1 MSPLKMLTTQGQ
13 QQQLQPRHPTVNMSQ
28 QRSRSVPGSANDRN
42 REELIALRQQVEAN
56 LVAGRLN
63 RQRCFREDEADL
75 SSTLEIVADLPED
88 GTAALDLANKL
99 LIAQVPRS
107 FGHKLGIELC
117 SSISRIQARCGVL
130 RDCLRTKC
138 EQCLNIA
145 EVIEEFDAKR
155 SAENKR
161 RRDRERDARR
171 GNPTPG
177 PDGSGLYQTTLQQ
190 VGIAVRGGPAVPKA
204 KKGPM
209 KLAAALAETTM
220 KYSASSSSSTSSDAS
235 MASVAKKIPRRSP
248 RLKNENQDTATA
260 SEPSAVP
267 AEPKPKPEPGT
278 SANVVTPPIL
288 PVSPVVA
295 PSAPAAAAREAQRD
309 GIELVQI
316 DGESGTSAPTSG
328 SGSSSSSPSDNLF
341 GSASSTVSDGDK
353 QLETL
358 TRYANDLAAAS
369 PDTPVPPLP
378 AASSPE
384 VPRRGIQRRRS
395 MIDEYIPWQGFPS
408 LDPATIHDERERRYG
423 TAYGDALREAM
434 EADNDLTVLTLIKR

>member
-1 MSPLKMLTTQGQ
+1 
-13 QQQLQPRHPTVNMSQ
+13 MSQ
-28 QRSRSVPGSANDRN
+28 HQRSRSVPGSVADRN

-99 LIAQVPRS
+99 LITQVPRS
-107 FGHKLGIELC
+107 FSHKLSIELC

-130 RDCLRTKC
+130 RDCLRTKS
-138 EQCLNIA
+138 EHCLNIA
-145 EVIEEFDAKR
+145 EVIEEYNAKR

-171 GNPTPG
+171 GNPAPG
-177 PDGSGLYQTTLQQ
+177 PDGAGLYQTTLQQ
-190 VGIAVRGGPAVPKA
+190 VGIAVRGGPALPKA
-204 KKGPM
+204 KKGPV
-209 KLAAALAETTM
+209 KLATALAETTM

-235 MASVAKKIPRRSP
+235 MASVAKKVPRRSP
-248 RLKNENQDTATA
+248 RLKNENPDTAKA
-260 SEPSAVP
+260 PEPPAVP
-267 AEPKPKPEPGT
+267 VEPKPEPGT
-278 SANVVTPPIL
+278 SANVATPPIL
-288 PVSPVVA
+288 PISPVVA
-295 PSAPAAAAREAQRD
+295 PPAPVKAARDAQHDD

-328 SGSSSSSPSDNLF
+328 SGSSSGSPSDNLF

-353 QLETL
+353 QLEVL
-358 TRYANDLAAAS
+358 TRYASDLAAAS
-369 PDTPVPPLP
+369 PDTPAPPLP

-384 VPRRGIQRRRS
+384 VPRRGIQRRAS
-395 MIDEYIPWQGFPS
+395 MIDEYIPWQGWPTVM
-408 LDPATIHDERERRYG
+408 DPVEAHDERERLYG

-434 EADNDLTVLTLIKR
+434 EADNELTVLTLIKR